1 MKKTEL
7 TMTHSQFV
15 TLLEHLPEGIMLEII
30 IENGKD
36 ENGIE

>member
-7 TMTHSQFV
+7 TMTYLQLV

-30 IENGKD
+30 IENGRDK
-36 ENGIE
+36 NGAE